1 MTKIQMLE
9 DRMNAQDGL
18 ISVAD
23 AAELHISKE
32 YFMEFVRK
40 TGLERVAH
48 GVYLSADAWQ
58 DAFQILQM
66 RFPNAVYSHEAAA
79 YLLNLAE
86 REPLKMTVTVKSG
99 YHAKGLSETAKVYQI
114 QERLLELGV
123 TEVDSPFGH
132 PLRCYNAERTVCDLI
147 RSRSQVEIQDL
158 LYAVKTYIQ
167 QKGRNI
173 PLLTRYA
180 KELRVSAQLHK
191 YLEVL
196 L

>member
-1 MTKIQMLE
+1 MTKLHMLA
-9 DRMNAQDGL
+9 DRLNAQDGL
-18 ISVAD
+18 ISVSD
-23 AAELHISKE
+23 AAALHISKE

-40 TGLERVAH
+40 YGLERVAH
-48 GVYLSADAWQ
+48 GVYLAADAWQ
-58 DAFQILQM
+58 DSLQILQM
-66 RFPNAVYSHEAAA
+66 RFPNAVYSHETAA
-79 YLLNLAE
+79 YLLDLAE
-86 REPLKMTVTVKSG
+86 REPLKMTLTVKTG
-99 YHAKGLSETAKVYQI
+99 YHSKGLSETAKVYQI

-123 TEVDSPFGH
+123 SEVKSPFGH
-132 PLRCYNAERTVCDLI
+132 TLHCYNSERTICDLI

-180 KELRVSAQLHK
+180 KEMHVETQLRK